1 MRTHPGKE
9 APPHT
14 RASRQALR
22 IHSHPLACP
31 VTGTKAKGPGLK
43 EGLLSWGAQAANT
56 LTSFP
61 NVLMG

>member
-22 IHSHPLACP
+22 IHSHPLSCP
-31 VTGTKAKGPGLK
+31 VTGAKGPGLKK

-61 NVLMG
+61 KVLMG